1 MVAYRRFECIS
12 WIFVDNSCW
21 DQYYWTPFLTSFEM
35 QWHVKNNSNFVPTS
49 SQSYFYSFFKCL
61 RHCKAYGPHV
71 QLFLL
76 GTAALKLKLVCLW
89 MGKLRSL
96 KSNLHYGNIKSLYTN
111 MYFSYLP
118 SVPAIKVDKIFWDFL
133 SFVIFSDI
141 NFQNLKK
148 RKNKTQTTKQFAW
161 HQQTSLTQQL

>member
-1 MVAYRRFECIS
+1 M
-12 WIFVDNSCW
+12 
-21 DQYYWTPFLTSFEM
+21 
-35 QWHVKNNSNFVPTS
+35 
-49 SQSYFYSFFKCL
+49 
-61 RHCKAYGPHV
+61 

-76 GTAALKLKLVCLW
+76 GTAALKLKLVSF

-96 KSNLHYGNIKSLYTN
+96 KSYLHYGNIKFLYTN

-148 RKNKTQTTKQFAW
+148 RKNKTQTTKQFA
-161 HQQTSLTQQL
+161 